1 MSTVF
6 LSTLLISTSTAL
18 NVPFV
23 SSTTKI
29 SPKFIEEAE
38 IKHGR
43 VAMVSSLIIPTLE
56 LFNTDMKGI
65 DVLASQDFNVQ
76 ATVFGLIGVSEFCQ
90 ILNSYE
96 SPMEPSKW
104 FLIKDSHVPGDY
116 KFDPLN
122 LTGTKE
128 AYKVNREVELLNGR
142 VAMLGAFGALCQEFF
157 TDTKITENLHF

>member
-6 LSTLLISTSTAL
+6 LFTLLISTTTAL

-23 SSTTKI
+23 SSATKI

-56 LFNTDMKGI
+56 LFNHDMKGI

-76 ATVFGLIGVSEFCQ
+76 ATVFSVIGVSEACQ
-90 ILNSYE
+90 LFNSYE
-96 SPMEPSKW
+96 SPMNPSKW

-116 KFDPLN
+116 NFDPLN
-122 LTGTKE
+122 LTVTKE
-128 AYKVNREVELLNGR
+128 TYTSNREFELLNGR

-157 TDTKITENLHF
+157 TDTKITDNLHF